1 MPYGQE
7 GDESPVKPGTGSRSP
22 ITIAGQYPHT
32 NLPKIRKKFIVNPSI
47 KVSRNLLLCTA
58 PYTRLVIPSMNTP
71 NPFFLN
77 DAWAQE
83 AGIELMEVSAG
94 RAKVRLRIAGWHKN
108 SHGTVHGGAIFTLAD
123 TAFALAS
130 NSHGIPAAA
139 INAHIF
145 YVKAATSG
153 TLYAVAEEVSV
164 NPKIATYTVTV
175 TDDHGEKIALL
186 QGMVYRKTPVR

>member
-1 MPYGQE
+1 M
-7 GDESPVKPGTGSRSP
+7 T
-22 ITIAGQYPHT
+22 
-32 NLPKIRKKFIVNPSI
+32 LPMDASD
-47 KVSRNLLLCTA
+47 S
-58 PYTRLVIPSMNTP
+58 
-71 NPFFLN
+71 FFAN

-94 RAKVRLRIAGWHKN
+94 TSKVRMLIGARHKN

-139 INAHIF
+139 INAHISF
-145 YVKAATSG
+145 VKSATAG
-153 TLYAVAEEVSV
+153 TLYAEAEEFSK

-175 TDDHGEKIALL
+175 TDDAGEKIAIF
-186 QGMVYRKTPVR
+186 QGMVYRKTPKR

>member
-1 MPYGQE
+1 
-7 GDESPVKPGTGSRSP
+7 
-22 ITIAGQYPHT
+22 
-32 NLPKIRKKFIVNPSI
+32 
-47 KVSRNLLLCTA
+47 
-58 PYTRLVIPSMNTP
+58 MNTP
-71 NPFFLN
+71 DPFFVN

-83 AGIELMEVSAG
+83 AGIELLEVSAG

-139 INAHIF
+139 INANIF
-145 YVKAATSG
+145 FVKAATSG
-153 TLYAVAEEVSV
+153 TLYAVAEEFSQ

-175 TDDHGEKIALL
+175 TDDHGDKIALF
-186 QGMVYRKTPVR
+186 QGMVYRKMSGQVP